1 MDWDTIVNFV
11 CYLLTPWLHWLH
23 AHRHEAILRG
33 WLRLDK
39 IASLFA
45 LDIVCGNPFLTL
57 TFRWAH
63 EHLVFTQVDKAL
75 GLYAGVLSTFLVQ
88 AFFFD
93 ASVAA
98 QGTDNSTD
106 TPEDPSSAVRMAI
119 LNIFVG
125 ALFANVL
132 LFPVKYFLPFMI
144 ANVNSFTTNTHMPKG
159 IIRRQLDR
167 LQARLCLSDRRW
179 RLGTKVVPIEAD
191 SAKAM
196 QARRTRSRRVRKHQ
210 SGSAVPVKGDSDTDP
225 SRGDASDDQESAV
238 APAGTR
244 PRHGRLKRGLKFL
257 WIPLHLLTHR
267 DFHRGAWRNSQ
278 STCCGGSRGEQQSG
292 TGEVNVETGAK
303 VLSDHPHWVLSLI
316 VKFQTRIRAQQQ
328 SRRRLR
334 EVEFKAWLHDCKGWR
349 DQLSAIN
356 GVFLASLASFTLVVL
371 LLLSAAFTPT
381 ESLLWLQ
388 AVGQSL
394 VMQLFI
400 TDPLLSSVVLT
411 VRLLF
416 SFCLLRGDRRKRSA
430 LREARWEAQEAALDV
445 REMQA
450 LDEMR
455 RLARAFVRYARVG
468 DKPGQMEAVKLLAAW
483 SMFWSDD
490 KIKSSSNASSA
501 TAFVKNSSA
510 DTNGSEIALYHR
522 EYVVGQREELAV
534 GEIKPLA
541 EVLTHQVDGGDSD
554 AILRTLGQLS
564 ARAKL
569 IEQMAASIREE
580 RAAIQHERDLA
591 ELGVDRS
598 TEASADVD
606 SGDENDIEVDQDDE
620 DSTIQGGPAALAAR
634 RLARD
639 RRRSG
644 HGRGRGRGRGRTPQ
658 GRGQPPILALR
669 RRARSNSDDVH
680 TTPEV
685 MLRKIPG
692 RGERRNRSRSR
703 SRSSSLSSTPKLR
716 ARKQLSTSLAESL
729 AAAAAAMAEEERD
742 RVAAKGQASQ
752 VTKADDLEHEPEAIH
767 LVIPKMK
774 LQQRKRGE
782 YVQKVQFKKRRNRR
796 AFIQAAA
803 VALQLSNP
811 RRKSVNR
818 P

>member
-1 MDWDTIVNFV
+1 M
-11 CYLLTPWLHWLH
+11 
-23 AHRHEAILRG
+23 RG

-39 IASLFA
+39 IASLFS
-45 LDIVCGNPFLTL
+45 LDIVSGNPFLTL
-57 TFRWAH
+57 MFRWAH

-98 QGTDNSTD
+98 EGTGNNASAADA
-106 TPEDPSSAVRMAI
+106 PEDPGRAVRMAI
-119 LNIFVG
+119 LNVFVG
-125 ALFANVL
+125 ALFANLL

-167 LQARLCLSDRRW
+167 LKARLCVADRRW
-179 RLGTKVVPIEAD
+179 RLGAKILPITAD
-191 SAKAM
+191 STKAM

-210 SGSAVPVKGDSDTDP
+210 SSSSAVPVTEDSDTEK
-225 SRGDASDDQESAV
+225 SFGNATTSDEQESTSSSEA
-238 APAGTR
+238 TR
-244 PRHGRLKRGLKFL
+244 SSHDRLKRSLKFL
-257 WIPLHLLTHR
+257 WIQLRLLTSR
-267 DFHRGAWRNSQ
+267 DFQRGAWRSSQ
-278 STCCGGSRGEQQSG
+278 STCCGGSSGGDLPHGSDNAGEPNIDDSSTQ
-292 TGEVNVETGAK
+292 VHA
-303 VLSDHPHWVLSLI
+303 DHPHWVLSLI
-316 VKFQTRIRAQQQ
+316 VKFQTRIRARQKA
-328 SRRRLR
+328 RRRLR
-334 EVEFKAWLHDCKGWR
+334 EVEFSAWLHDCKGWR
-349 DQLSAIN
+349 NQLSAIN

-371 LLLSAAFTPT
+371 LLLSASFTPT

-394 VMQLFI
+394 VMQLFV
-400 TDPLLSSVVLT
+400 TDPLLSSVVLA

-490 KIKSSSNASSA
+490 QIRSSSNAPSSSA
-501 TAFVKNSSA
+501 ARKVSSRNSSA
-510 DTNGSEIALYHR
+510 DTKSSDIVLDHR
-522 EYVVGQREELAV
+522 EYVVEQREELAV

-541 EVLTHQVDGGDSD
+541 EVLTHQVDGGDSA
-554 AILRTLGQLS
+554 AILQTLGQLS

-569 IEQMAASIREE
+569 IEQLAASIREE

-591 ELGVDRS
+591 ELGVDS
-598 TEASADVD
+598 SAEGGGLDDDGSDVE
-606 SGDENDIEVDQDDE
+606 DESDPDEDEDDE
-620 DSTIQGGPAALAAR
+620 DNTIQGGPAALAAR
-634 RLARD
+634 RQARA
-639 RRRSG
+639 RRRR
-644 HGRGRGRGRGRTPQ
+644 GRGRGRGRGGHRP
-658 GRGQPPILALR
+658 GRGQPPILAPR
-669 RRARSNSDDVH
+669 RRARSSSEDLHN
-680 TTPEV
+680 TPEAV
-685 MLRKIPG
+685 LHKIPG
-692 RGERRNRSRSR
+692 RGERRTRSR

-716 ARKQLSTSLAESL
+716 VRKQVSTSLAESL

-742 RVAAKGQASQ
+742 RIAGRSQASQ
-752 VTKADDLEHEPEAIH
+752 VTKAEDLEHEPEAIH

-774 LQQRKRGE
+774 LQHRKRGT
-782 YVQKVQFKKRRNRR
+782 YVQKVKLKKRRNRR

-811 RRKSVNR
+811 KRKSANR